1 MCRLCPFCDKKNA
14 IRAQIR
20 QNKFY
25 SVNICSQATHCRRYL
40 APRCIAKGTD
50 TSHLTVHTPLSC
62 HGSFLSP
69 LCCISSSARTP
80 LPPSLP
86 FGKLLLQ
93 KPSSYIR
100 FPAAVCSYRYYSF
113 AAAALSSTHLQH
125 HFRISK
131 ITYSTGLRRFELHIT
146 NGEAPLRGA
155 SFFIYL
161 IIFNAFSLFII
172 RAQAQADTLPQTK

>member
-1 MCRLCPFCDKKNA
+1 MFLCAACVRFVTKNA

-25 SVNICSQATHCRRYL
+25 SVNICSQAAHCRRYL

-50 TSHLTVHTPLSC
+50 TSHLTVRTPLSC

-93 KPSSYIR
+93 KPLLIH
-100 FPAAVCSYRYYSF
+100 P
-113 AAAALSSTHLQH
+113 L
-125 HFRISK
+125 
-131 ITYSTGLRRFELHIT
+131 
-146 NGEAPLRGA
+146 PLRLYA
-155 SFFIYL
+155 AIAIILLRQQPFLQRICNIISAFPKSL
-161 IIFNAFSLFII
+161 ILRVSAVLNC
-172 RAQAQADTLPQTK
+172 T

>member
-1 MCRLCPFCDKKNA
+1 MLHEVQLFIAAVHKKVHITLIYVLLCRLCPFVTKNA

-50 TSHLTVHTPLSC
+50 TSHLTVRTPLSC

-93 KPSSYIR
+93 KPLLIH
-100 FPAAVCSYRYYSF
+100 P
-113 AAAALSSTHLQH
+113 L
-125 HFRISK
+125 
-131 ITYSTGLRRFELHIT
+131 
-146 NGEAPLRGA
+146 PLRLYA
-155 SFFIYL
+155 VIAIILLRQQPFLQRICSIISAFPKSL
-161 IIFNAFSLFII
+161 ILRVSAVLNC
-172 RAQAQADTLPQTK
+172 T

>member
-1 MCRLCPFCDKKNA
+1 MFLCAACVRFVTKNA

-50 TSHLTVHTPLSC
+50 TSHLTVRTPLSC

-93 KPSSYIR
+93 KPLLIH
-100 FPAAVCSYRYYSF
+100 P
-113 AAAALSSTHLQH
+113 L
-125 HFRISK
+125 
-131 ITYSTGLRRFELHIT
+131 
-146 NGEAPLRGA
+146 PLRLYA
-155 SFFIYL
+155 VIAIILLRQQPFLQRICSIISAFPKSL
-161 IIFNAFSLFII
+161 ILRVSAVLNC
-172 RAQAQADTLPQTK
+172 T

>member
-1 MCRLCPFCDKKNA
+1 MFLCVACVRFVTKNA

-50 TSHLTVHTPLSC
+50 TSHLTVRTPLSC

-69 LCCISSSARTP
+69 LCGISSSARTP

-93 KPSSYIR
+93 KPLLIH
-100 FPAAVCSYRYYSF
+100 P
-113 AAAALSSTHLQH
+113 L
-125 HFRISK
+125 
-131 ITYSTGLRRFELHIT
+131 
-146 NGEAPLRGA
+146 PLRLYA
-155 SFFIYL
+155 VIAIILLRQQPFLQRICSIISAFPKSL
-161 IIFNAFSLFII
+161 ILRVSAVLNC
-172 RAQAQADTLPQTK
+172 T

>member
-1 MCRLCPFCDKKNA
+1 MFLCAACVRFVTKNA

-50 TSHLTVHTPLSC
+50 TSHLTVRTPLSC

-93 KPSSYIR
+93 KPLLIH
-100 FPAAVCSYRYYSF
+100 P
-113 AAAALSSTHLQH
+113 L
-125 HFRISK
+125 
-131 ITYSTGLRRFELHIT
+131 
-146 NGEAPLRGA
+146 PLRLYA
-155 SFFIYL
+155 VIAIILLRQQPFLQRICSIISAFPKSL
-161 IIFNAFSLFII
+161 IMRVSAVLNC
-172 RAQAQADTLPQTK
+172 T

>member
-1 MCRLCPFCDKKNA
+1 MFLCAACVRFVTKNA

-25 SVNICSQATHCRRYL
+25 SVNICSQAAHCRRYL

-50 TSHLTVHTPLSC
+50 TSHLTVRTPLSC

-93 KPSSYIR
+93 KP
-100 FPAAVCSYRYYSF
+100 
-113 AAAALSSTHLQH
+113 L
-125 HFRISK
+125 
-131 ITYSTGLRRFELHIT
+131 LHPL
-146 NGEAPLRGA
+146 PLRLYA
-155 SFFIYL
+155 VIAIILLRQQPFLQRICSIISSFPKSL
-161 IIFNAFSLFII
+161 ILRVSAVLNC
-172 RAQAQADTLPQTK
+172 T

>member
-1 MCRLCPFCDKKNA
+1 MPHEVQLFIAAVHKKVHITLIYVPLCRLCPFCDKKNA

-50 TSHLTVHTPLSC
+50 TSHLTVRTPLSC

-93 KPSSYIR
+93 KPLLIHPLPLRLYAVIAIILLRQQPFLQRICSIISA
-100 FPAAVCSYRYYSF
+100 FPKSLILRVAAVLNC
-113 AAAALSSTHLQH
+113 T
-125 HFRISK
+125 
-131 ITYSTGLRRFELHIT
+131 
-146 NGEAPLRGA
+146 
-155 SFFIYL
+155 
-161 IIFNAFSLFII
+161 
-172 RAQAQADTLPQTK
+172 

>member
-1 MCRLCPFCDKKNA
+1 MFLCVACVRFVTKNA

-50 TSHLTVHTPLSC
+50 TSHLTVRTPLSC
-62 HGSFLSP
+62 HGSFLSL

-93 KPSSYIR
+93 KPLLIH
-100 FPAAVCSYRYYSF
+100 P
-113 AAAALSSTHLQH
+113 L
-125 HFRISK
+125 
-131 ITYSTGLRRFELHIT
+131 
-146 NGEAPLRGA
+146 PLRLYA
-155 SFFIYL
+155 VIAIILLRQQPFLQRICSIISAFPKSL
-161 IIFNAFSLFII
+161 IPRVSAVLNC
-172 RAQAQADTLPQTK
+172 T

>member
-1 MCRLCPFCDKKNA
+1 MFFCAACVRFVTKNA

-50 TSHLTVHTPLSC
+50 TSHLTVRTPLSC

-93 KPSSYIR
+93 KPLLIH
-100 FPAAVCSYRYYSF
+100 P
-113 AAAALSSTHLQH
+113 L
-125 HFRISK
+125 
-131 ITYSTGLRRFELHIT
+131 
-146 NGEAPLRGA
+146 PLRLYA
-155 SFFIYL
+155 VIAIILLRQQPFLQRICSIISAFPKSL
-161 IIFNAFSLFII
+161 ILRVSAVLNC
-172 RAQAQADTLPQTK
+172 T

>member
-1 MCRLCPFCDKKNA
+1 MFFCVACVRFVTKNA

-50 TSHLTVHTPLSC
+50 TSHLTVRTPLSC

-93 KPSSYIR
+93 KPLLIH
-100 FPAAVCSYRYYSF
+100 P
-113 AAAALSSTHLQH
+113 L
-125 HFRISK
+125 
-131 ITYSTGLRRFELHIT
+131 
-146 NGEAPLRGA
+146 PLRLYA
-155 SFFIYL
+155 VIAIILLRQQPFLQRICSIISAFPKSL
-161 IIFNAFSLFII
+161 ILRVSAVLNC
-172 RAQAQADTLPQTK
+172 T

>member
-1 MCRLCPFCDKKNA
+1 MFFCVACVRFVTKNA

-25 SVNICSQATHCRRYL
+25 SVNICSQAAHCRRYL
-40 APRCIAKGTD
+40 APRCIVKGTD
-50 TSHLTVHTPLSC
+50 TSHLTVRTPLSC

-93 KPSSYIR
+93 KPLLIH
-100 FPAAVCSYRYYSF
+100 P
-113 AAAALSSTHLQH
+113 L
-125 HFRISK
+125 
-131 ITYSTGLRRFELHIT
+131 
-146 NGEAPLRGA
+146 PLRLYA
-155 SFFIYL
+155 VIAIILLRQQPFLQRICSIISAFPKSL
-161 IIFNAFSLFII
+161 ILRVSAVLNC
-172 RAQAQADTLPQTK
+172 T

>member
-1 MCRLCPFCDKKNA
+1 MFLCAACVRFVIKNA

-50 TSHLTVHTPLSC
+50 TSHLTVRTPLSC

-93 KPSSYIR
+93 KPLLIH
-100 FPAAVCSYRYYSF
+100 P
-113 AAAALSSTHLQH
+113 L
-125 HFRISK
+125 
-131 ITYSTGLRRFELHIT
+131 
-146 NGEAPLRGA
+146 PLRLYA
-155 SFFIYL
+155 VIAIILLRQQPFLQRICSIISAFPKSL
-161 IIFNAFSLFII
+161 ILRVSAVLNC
-172 RAQAQADTLPQTK
+172 T

>member
-1 MCRLCPFCDKKNA
+1 MFLCAACVRFVTKNA

-50 TSHLTVHTPLSC
+50 TSHLTVRTPLSC

-69 LCCISSSARTP
+69 LCYISSSARTP

-93 KPSSYIR
+93 KPLLIH
-100 FPAAVCSYRYYSF
+100 P
-113 AAAALSSTHLQH
+113 L
-125 HFRISK
+125 
-131 ITYSTGLRRFELHIT
+131 
-146 NGEAPLRGA
+146 PLRLYA
-155 SFFIYL
+155 VIAIILLRQQPFLQRICSIISAFPKSL
-161 IIFNAFSLFII
+161 ILRVSAVLNC
-172 RAQAQADTLPQTK
+172 T

>member
-1 MCRLCPFCDKKNA
+1 MFLCVSCVRFVTKNA

-50 TSHLTVHTPLSC
+50 TSHLTVRTPLSC

-93 KPSSYIR
+93 KPLLIH
-100 FPAAVCSYRYYSF
+100 P
-113 AAAALSSTHLQH
+113 L
-125 HFRISK
+125 
-131 ITYSTGLRRFELHIT
+131 
-146 NGEAPLRGA
+146 PLRLYA
-155 SFFIYL
+155 VIAIILLRQQPFLQRICSIISAFPKSL
-161 IIFNAFSLFII
+161 ILRVSAVLNC
-172 RAQAQADTLPQTK
+172 T

>member
-1 MCRLCPFCDKKNA
+1 MFLCVSCVRFVIKKA

-50 TSHLTVHTPLSC
+50 TSHLTVRTPLSC

-93 KPSSYIR
+93 KPLLIHPLPLRLY
-100 FPAAVCSYRYYSF
+100 ASYRYYSF
-113 AAAALSSTHLQH
+113 AAASPFLQ
-125 HFRISK
+125 RICSIISAFPK
-131 ITYSTGLRRFELHIT
+131 S
-146 NGEAPLRGA
+146 
-155 SFFIYL
+155 L
-161 IIFNAFSLFII
+161 IMRVSAVLNC
-172 RAQAQADTLPQTK
+172 T

>member
-1 MCRLCPFCDKKNA
+1 MTKNA

-25 SVNICSQATHCRRYL
+25 SVNICSQATHCHRYL

-50 TSHLTVHTPLSC
+50 TSHLTVRTPLSC

-93 KPSSYIR
+93 SPSSYIR
-100 FPAAVCSYRYYSF
+100 FPCGCMQ
-113 AAAALSSTHLQH
+113 LSL
-125 HFRISK
+125 
-131 ITYSTGLRRFELHIT
+131 L
-146 NGEAPLRGA
+146 
-155 SFFIYL
+155 FFCGSSPF
-161 IIFNAFSLFII
+161 FNAFAASFPHFQNHLFCGS
-172 RAQAQADTLPQTK
+172 PPF

>member
-1 MCRLCPFCDKKNA
+1 MFLCVACVRFVTKNA

-50 TSHLTVHTPLSC
+50 TSHLTVRTPLSC

-93 KPSSYIR
+93 KPLLIH
-100 FPAAVCSYRYYSF
+100 P
-113 AAAALSSTHLQH
+113 L
-125 HFRISK
+125 
-131 ITYSTGLRRFELHIT
+131 
-146 NGEAPLRGA
+146 PLRLYA
-155 SFFIYL
+155 VIAIILLRQQPFLQRICSIISAFPKSL
-161 IIFNAFSLFII
+161 ILLVSAVLNC
-172 RAQAQADTLPQTK
+172 T

>member
-1 MCRLCPFCDKKNA
+1 MFLCVACVRFVTKNA

-50 TSHLTVHTPLSC
+50 TSHLTVRTPLSC

-93 KPSSYIR
+93 KPLLIH
-100 FPAAVCSYRYYSF
+100 P
-113 AAAALSSTHLQH
+113 L
-125 HFRISK
+125 
-131 ITYSTGLRRFELHIT
+131 
-146 NGEAPLRGA
+146 PLRLYA
-155 SFFIYL
+155 VIA
-161 IIFNAFSLFII
+161 IILLRQQPFLQRICSIISAFQNHLFCGS
-172 RAQAQADTLPQTK
+172 PPF

>member
-1 MCRLCPFCDKKNA
+1 MFLCAACVRFVTKKNA

-50 TSHLTVHTPLSC
+50 TSHLTVRTPLSC

-93 KPSSYIR
+93 KPLLIH
-100 FPAAVCSYRYYSF
+100 P
-113 AAAALSSTHLQH
+113 L
-125 HFRISK
+125 
-131 ITYSTGLRRFELHIT
+131 
-146 NGEAPLRGA
+146 PLRLYA
-155 SFFIYL
+155 VIAIILLRQQPFLQRICSIISAFPKSL
-161 IIFNAFSLFII
+161 ILRVSAVLNC
-172 RAQAQADTLPQTK
+172 T

>member
-1 MCRLCPFCDKKNA
+1 MFLCAACVRFVTKNA

-40 APRCIAKGTD
+40 APRCIVKGTD
-50 TSHLTVHTPLSC
+50 TSHLTVRTPLSC

-93 KPSSYIR
+93 KPLLIH
-100 FPAAVCSYRYYSF
+100 P
-113 AAAALSSTHLQH
+113 L
-125 HFRISK
+125 
-131 ITYSTGLRRFELHIT
+131 
-146 NGEAPLRGA
+146 PLRLYA
-155 SFFIYL
+155 VIAIILLRQQPFLQRICSIISAFPKSL
-161 IIFNAFSLFII
+161 ILRVSAVLNC
-172 RAQAQADTLPQTK
+172 T

>member
-1 MCRLCPFCDKKNA
+1 MFLCVACVRFVTKNA

-20 QNKFY
+20 RNKFY
-25 SVNICSQATHCRRYL
+25 SVNICSQATHCSRYL

-50 TSHLTVHTPLSC
+50 TSHLTVRTPLSC

-93 KPSSYIR
+93 KPLLIH
-100 FPAAVCSYRYYSF
+100 P
-113 AAAALSSTHLQH
+113 L
-125 HFRISK
+125 
-131 ITYSTGLRRFELHIT
+131 
-146 NGEAPLRGA
+146 PLRLYA
-155 SFFIYL
+155 VIAIILLRQQPFLQRICNIISAFPKSL
-161 IIFNAFSLFII
+161 ILRVSAVLNC
-172 RAQAQADTLPQTK
+172 T